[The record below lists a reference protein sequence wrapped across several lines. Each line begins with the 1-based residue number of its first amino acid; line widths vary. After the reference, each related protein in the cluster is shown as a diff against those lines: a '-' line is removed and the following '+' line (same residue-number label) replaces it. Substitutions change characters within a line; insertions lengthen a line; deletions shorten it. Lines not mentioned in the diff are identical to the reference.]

1 VSDTGFP
8 QRAHLQAI
16 CRGYPQAVP
25 DTFGFGVTRVRAA
38 VCHAFGEPL
47 AVEEVDVASPAAGE
61 VSVDVA
67 ASGICHSD
75 VAYGNGDWGGT
86 LPAVYGHEA
95 AGVVAEVGPAV
106 ETHRPGDRVLVT
118 SIRFCGRCRF
128 CAAGSPA
135 LCSATLPPS
144 APRPLSSQ
152 DGRPVEQGMRV
163 ASFAERVTVHA
174 SQAVPLAD
182 GIHFATAA
190 LLGCTVITGVGAV
203 LNDAGVQPGE
213 SVVVVGCGGVGLN
226 SVQAAVLVP
235 AHPIVAVDPAAEK
248 LAAARDF
255 GATHT
260 VDPTTDDVVE
270 AVRAETHGEG
280 ADHAIVTAG
289 AAQAV
294 TDALVLVR
302 RGGTVTVV
310 GMPAYGA
317 PASFD
322 ATLLA
327 HDSVR
332 IVGSKLGSTR
342 PHTDVP
348 KLLALYRAGRLKLD
362 ELVSGRYPLERVN
375 EAIAS
380 AAQPGVLR
388 NVIVPDARA

>member
-8 QRAHLQAI
+8 QGGHLQGI

-25 DTFGFGVTRVRAA
+25 DTFGFGMTRVRAA

-47 AVEEVDVASPAAGE
+47 VVEEVDVAPPAAGE
-61 VSVDVA
+61 VTVDVA

-75 VAYGNGDWGGT
+75 IAYGNGDWGGT

-95 AGVVAEVGPAV
+95 AGVVAEVGTGV

-118 SIRFCGRCRF
+118 SIRFCGSCRF

-135 LCSATLPPS
+135 LCSAGLPPTS
-144 APRPLSSQ
+144 PRPLTTE

-163 ASFAERVTVHA
+163 GSFAERITVHA
-174 SQAVPLAD
+174 SQAVPLD
-182 GIHFATAA
+182 EEIDLATAA

-203 LNDAGVQPGE
+203 LNDARVQPGE

-226 SVQAAVLVP
+226 CVQAASLAP
-235 AHPIVAVDPAAEK
+235 AHPIVAVDPASDK
-248 LAAARDF
+248 LAAAQAF

-260 VDPTTDDVVE
+260 VDPTTHNVVE
-270 AVRAETHGEG
+270 ALRGETHGEG
-280 ADHAIVTAG
+280 ADHAIVTA
-289 AAQAV
+289 ATAQAV
-294 TDALVLVR
+294 TDAFGLVR

-332 IVGSKLGSTR
+332 IVGSKLGSTK
-342 PHTDVP
+342 PHTDIP
-348 KLLALYRAGRLKLD
+348 KLLSLYGAGRLKLD
-362 ELVSGRYPLERVN
+362 ELVSGRYPLEQIN

-388 NVIVPDARA
+388 NVIVTDARA

>member
-1 VSDTGFP
+1 MASLP
-8 QRAHLQAI
+8 
-16 CRGYPQAVP
+16 
-25 DTFGFGVTRVRAA
+25 GVTRVRAA

-47 AVEEVDVASPAAGE
+47 VVEELDVASPAAGE
-61 VSVDVA
+61 ISVDVS

-75 VAYGNGDWGGT
+75 IAYGKGDWGGT

-95 AGVVAEVGPAV
+95 AGVVADVGAAV
-106 ETHRPGDRVLVT
+106 ETHRRGDRVLVT
-118 SIRFCGRCRF
+118 SIRFCGSCRF
-128 CAAGSPA
+128 CTAGSPA
-135 LCSATLPPS
+135 LCSTTLPPT
-144 APRPLSSQ
+144 APRPLAAL
-152 DGRPVEQGMRV
+152 DGRAVEQAMRV
-163 ASFAERVTVHA
+163 GSFAERVTVHA
-174 SQAVPLAD
+174 SQAVPID
-182 GIHFATAA
+182 EEIDFATAA

-203 LNDAGVQPGE
+203 LNDARVRAGE

-226 SVQAAVLVP
+226 CVQAASLAP
-235 AHPIVAVDPAAEK
+235 AHPIVAVDVAPEK
-248 LAAARDF
+248 LAAAEAF

-260 VDPTTDDVVE
+260 VDPTSHNLVE
-270 AVRAETHGEG
+270 AIREETDGEG

-294 TDALVLVR
+294 TDAFGLVR
-302 RGGTVTVV
+302 RGGTITVV

-348 KLLALYRAGRLKLD
+348 KLLSLYRAGRLKLD
-362 ELVSGRYPLERVN
+362 ELVSGRYPLEQVN

-380 AAQPGVLR
+380 ATQPGVLR
-388 NVIVPDARA
+388 NVIVRDGRA